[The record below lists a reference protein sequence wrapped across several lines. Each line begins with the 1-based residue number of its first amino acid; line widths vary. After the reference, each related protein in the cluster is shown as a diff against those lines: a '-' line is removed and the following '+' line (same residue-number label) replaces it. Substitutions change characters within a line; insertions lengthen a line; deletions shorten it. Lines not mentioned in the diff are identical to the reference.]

1 MSHDE
6 EQHRRSRVVV
16 ETPTARRE
24 VVHSQTVRYPEE
36 RRGYSAGIVASV
48 ALTAIALTVI
58 VFLFL
63 TNPSDDS
70 NDTNINVRASAP
82 TQPTPFVQ
90 TPVIVQPTPFVQPTP
105 IIIQQA
111 PPMTTAQP
119 PVIIQQAPPAT
130 TTAPPATT
138 APAPAASGADDSAL
152 QSSIDKAYRDDPQIA
167 ATDVMALIIDGK
179 ATLTG
184 TVGSPALKQRAER
197 LARGVK
203 GIASVE
209 NKIVVNPDAP

>member
-1 MSHDE
+1 MSQDE

-36 RRGYSAGIVASV
+36 RRGFSGGMVAAV

-70 NDTNINVRASAP
+70 ANTNINVRTAGA
-82 TQPTPFVQ
+82 QPTPFAQ
-90 TPVIVQPTPFVQPTP
+90 QPVIVQQPPMTQPTP

-111 PPMTTAQP
+111 PPMTTTAPP
-119 PVIIQQAPPAT
+119 PVIIQQAPPT
-130 TTAPPATT
+130 TTTVPST
-138 APAPAASGADDSAL
+138 APAATGPDDTAL
-152 QSSIDKAYRDDPQIA
+152 QTRIDKAYRDDSEIA
-167 ATDVMALIIDGK
+167 ATDVMALVIGGK

-184 TVGSPALKQRAER
+184 TVNSATLKQKAER
-197 LARGVK
+197 LARGVR
-203 GIASVE
+203 GVSSVD
-209 NKIVVNPDAP
+209 NKIAVSADTP

>member
-6 EQHRRSRVVV
+6 EQRRSRVVV

-36 RRGYSAGIVASV
+36 RRGFSGGMVAAV
-48 ALTAIALTVI
+48 AITAIALTVI
-58 VFLFL
+58 VVLFL
-63 TNPSDDS
+63 MNPSDDS
-70 NDTNINVRASAP
+70 ENTNINVRAGAA
-82 TQPTPFVQ
+82 TQPTPLVQ

-111 PPMTTAQP
+111 PPMTTAPP

-130 TTAPPATT
+130 TTAPAT
-138 APAPAASGADDSAL
+138 APATSVADDTAL
-152 QSSIDKAYRDDPQIA
+152 QSKIDKAYKDDSEIA
-167 ATDVMALIIDGK
+167 ATDVMALVIDGK

-184 TVGSPALKQRAER
+184 TVNSAALKQKAER
-197 LARGVK
+197 LARAVK
-203 GIASVE
+203 GVSSVE
-209 NKIVVNPDAP
+209 NKIVVSDTP

>member
-1 MSHDE
+1 MSQDE

-36 RRGYSAGIVASV
+36 RRGYSGGMVAAV

-63 TNPSDDS
+63 TNPSDESD
-70 NDTNINVRASAP
+70 NTNINVRTSAA

-90 TPVIVQPTPFVQPTP
+90 QPVIVQATPFVQPTP

-111 PPMTTAQP
+111 PPMTTAPP
-119 PVIIQQAPPAT
+119 PVIIQQAPPA
-130 TTAPPATT
+130 
-138 APAPAASGADDSAL
+138 
-152 QSSIDKAYRDDPQIA
+152 
-167 ATDVMALIIDGK
+167 
-179 ATLTG
+179 
-184 TVGSPALKQRAER
+184 
-197 LARGVK
+197 
-203 GIASVE
+203 
-209 NKIVVNPDAP
+209 

>member
-6 EQHRRSRVVV
+6 EQQRRSRVVV

-36 RRGYSAGIVASV
+36 RRGFSGGMVATV
-48 ALTAIALTVI
+48 ALAAIALTVI

-70 NDTNINVRASAP
+70 DNTNINVRAGA
-82 TQPTPFVQ
+82 QPTPFVQ
-90 TPVIVQPTPFVQPTP
+90 TPVMVQPTPLVQPTP

-111 PPMTTAQP
+111 PPMTTTAPP
-119 PVIIQQAPPAT
+119 PVVIQQPAPAAAPPAT
-130 TTAPPATT
+130 A
-138 APAPAASGADDSAL
+138 APAATGPDDTAL
-152 QSSIDKAYRDDPQIA
+152 QSRIDKAYRDDSEIA
-167 ATDVMALIIDGK
+167 ATDVMALVIDGK

-184 TVGSPALKQRAER
+184 TVNSAALKQKAER
-197 LARGVK
+197 LARAVK
-203 GIASVE
+203 GLSSVE
-209 NKIVVNPDAP
+209 NKIVVSANTP

>member
-1 MSHDE
+1 MSQDE

-36 RRGYSAGIVASV
+36 RRGFSGGMVAAV

-70 NDTNINVRASAP
+70 DNTNISVRSGAA
-82 TQPTPFVQ
+82 TQPTPFTQ
-90 TPVIVQPTPFVQPTP
+90 QPVIVQATPFVQPTP

-111 PPMTTAQP
+111 PPMTTAPP
-119 PVIIQQAPPAT
+119 PVIIQAPPTT
-130 TTAPPATT
+130 TTAPPTT
-138 APAPAASGADDSAL
+138 TAPAASGTDDTAL
-152 QSSIDKAYRDDPQIA
+152 QTRIDKAYRDDSEIA
-167 ATDVMALIIDGK
+167 ATDVMALVIDGK

-184 TVGSPALKQRAER
+184 TVNSAALKQKAER
-197 LARGVK
+197 LARAVK
-203 GIASVE
+203 GVSSVE
-209 NKIVVNPDAP
+209 NRILVSADTP

>member
-24 VVHSQTVRYPEE
+24 VVHSQTVRYPDE
-36 RRGYSAGIVASV
+36 RRGFSGGMVAAV
-48 ALTAIALTVI
+48 ALTAVALTVI

-70 NDTNINVRASAP
+70 DNTNISVRTAGA
-82 TQPTPFVQ
+82 QPTPFTQ
-90 TPVIVQPTPFVQPTP
+90 QPVIVQATPFVQPTP

-111 PPMTTAQP
+111 PPMTTAPP
-119 PVIIQQAPPAT
+119 PVIIQAPPTT
-130 TTAPPATT
+130 TTAPPTTT
-138 APAPAASGADDSAL
+138 APAATGTDDTAL
-152 QSSIDKAYRDDPQIA
+152 QSRIDKAYRDDSEIA
-167 ATDVMALIIDGK
+167 ATDVMALVVEGK

-184 TVGSPALKQRAER
+184 TVNSAALKQKAER
-197 LARGVK
+197 LARAVK
-203 GIASVE
+203 GVSSVE
-209 NKIVVNPDAP
+209 NRIIVSTGTP

>member
-36 RRGYSAGIVASV
+36 RRGFSAGMVAAV

-70 NDTNINVRASAP
+70 ANTNINVRTSAA

-90 TPVIVQPTPFVQPTP
+90 QPVIVQQTPLVQPTP

-111 PPMTTAQP
+111 PPMTTTAPP
-119 PVIIQQAPPAT
+119 PVIIQQVPAPTTAAPA
-130 TTAPPATT
+130 TAPPA
-138 APAPAASGADDSAL
+138 SGTDDTSL
-152 QSSIDKAYRDDPQIA
+152 QTKIDKAYRDDSEIA
-167 ATDVMALIIDGK
+167 ATDVMALVVDGK

-184 TVGSPALKQRAER
+184 TVNAAGLKQKAER
-197 LARGVK
+197 LARAVK
-203 GIASVE
+203 GVRTVE
-209 NKIVVNPDAP
+209 NKIVVNADTP